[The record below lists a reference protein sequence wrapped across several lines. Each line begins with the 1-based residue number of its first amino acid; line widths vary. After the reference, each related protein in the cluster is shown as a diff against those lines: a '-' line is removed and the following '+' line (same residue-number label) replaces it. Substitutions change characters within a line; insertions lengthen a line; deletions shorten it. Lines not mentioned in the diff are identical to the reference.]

1 MTAVQDYSEAEIVKA
16 IGGPIKWP
24 SNQNHW
30 PIYASFIETR
40 CGITY
45 GRDRNRAVF
54 TMGNYGRP
62 TTAARMHE
70 ALKRLARFNA
80 LAPPHGLQQGP
91 LGYMQWA
98 NMSPDQR
105 PFQVPN

>member
-1 MTAVQDYSEAEIVKA
+1 MSAVQDFSEAELVKA

-24 SNQNHW
+24 QSPDHW
-30 PIYASFIETR
+30 PIYAAFIETR
-40 CGITY
+40 CGAVY
-45 GRDRNRAVF
+45 GPDRNRAVF
-54 TMGNYGRP
+54 TMGNYGG
-62 TTAARMHE
+62 TATAARMHE
-70 ALKRLARFNA
+70 ALQRLARFNA
-80 LAPPHGLQQGP
+80 LAPRHGLQQGP